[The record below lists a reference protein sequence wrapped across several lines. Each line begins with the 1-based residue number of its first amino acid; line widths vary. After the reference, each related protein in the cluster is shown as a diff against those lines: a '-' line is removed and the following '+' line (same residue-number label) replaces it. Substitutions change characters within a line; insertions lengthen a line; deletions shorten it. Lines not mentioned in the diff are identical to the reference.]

1 MELDWKAPSRDGGS
15 KVKAYHIYQS
25 TTPGDWQEVA
35 TVKSFDNHFS
45 VSGLKE
51 GVAYNFAIAAENEA
65 GVGKMC
71 ETDKPVKPVKSKGKL
86 LNQIV
91 MHGLISKLFHH
102 SHFVAVFTQPFD
114 NFQICFRKTIYARK
128 TIHCQRYPEDRDNLD
143 LETQPIRW
151 RLSNYRLPSG
161 EEGEL
166 EILLGG
172 GGHDASQCL

>member
-25 TTPGDWQEVA
+25 TIPGDWQEVA

-71 ETDKPVKPVKSKGKL
+71 ETDKPVKPVKPKGQL

-91 MHGLISKLFHH
+91 MHGLLSKLFYH
-102 SHFVAVFTQPFD
+102 SNFVPVFTQHFD
-114 NFQICFRKTIYARK
+114 NFQFCFRKTIFARK
-128 TIHCQRYPEDRDNLD
+128 TIRSQRYPEDRVNLD

-151 RLSNYRLPSG
+151 RLSNHMLQSG

-172 GGHDASQCL
+172 GGHNPSRDL